1 MEIENRYAIGDK
13 YSLCVPILCVSMA
26 SGSIVDKLER

>member
-13 YSLCVPILCVSMA
+13 YSLCADFMRFDGI
-26 SGSIVDKLER
+26 GVDRR